1 MDLCL
6 KSSALPDGATVERA
20 TAVSI
25 EKTKKFTFIM
35 QLFILLQNRLL
46 LATQS
51 LISVMF
57 MTRVLIF
64 IFNSDMPGSHLDVLL
79 SPLNWLTFLSWER
92 PVIRC

>member
-1 MDLCL
+1 MDLCF
-6 KSSALPDGATVERA
+6 KSPALPVGATVKRA
-20 TAVSI
+20 TLVNI
-25 EKTKKFTFIM
+25 EKKRKFTFIV
-35 QLFILLQNRLL
+35 QLCIMLPNRLL
-46 LATQS
+46 LAMQS

-79 SPLNWLTFLSWER
+79 SPLNWLPFLSWEW